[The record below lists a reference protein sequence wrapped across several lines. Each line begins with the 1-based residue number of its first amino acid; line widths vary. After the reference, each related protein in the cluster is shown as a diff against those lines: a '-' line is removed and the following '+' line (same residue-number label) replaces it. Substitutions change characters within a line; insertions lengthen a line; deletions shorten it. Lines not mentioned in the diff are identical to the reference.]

1 MSDKLLI
8 SDLKVQARIGCS
20 AAERLNSQQ
29 LSVSLYIKAD
39 LSKAARTKDLS
50 DTINY
55 LTLSE
60 EVAAFAESKEWTLIE
75 EFAAHVIDHV
85 LMKYSRAEKVS
96 VLVKKFVIKDAAWV
110 GVELK
115 RSRED

>member
-8 SDLKVQARIGCS
+8 SDLKVQAHIGCS
-20 AAERLNSQQ
+20 PEERQNPQQ
-29 LSVSLYIKAD
+29 LSVSLYIKTD
-39 LSKAARTKDLS
+39 LSKAARTKELT

-60 EVAAFAESKEWTLIE
+60 QVAALAESKDWTLIE
-75 EFAAHVIDHV
+75 EFAAHVIDDV
-85 LMKYSRAEKVS
+85 LAKHPRAEKVAA
-96 VLVKKFVIKDAAWV
+96 LVKKFVIKDAAWV

-115 RSRED
+115 RERED